1 MAIATMTAIILGVAA
16 LGTTAMMTAAQRKT
30 STMARAQDALRKQEL
45 EAQKKAT
52 TEVLAA
58 PEKAT
63 ERARVDSLQR
73 RRKRAKTL
81 LTSPTGV
88 LEPAEL
94 GKKTLFGE

>member
-16 LGTTAMMTAAQRKT
+16 LGTTAMMTAA
-30 STMARAQDALRKQEL
+30 SRKQAKGQERIAGQQL